1 MDGDLEAVV
10 GVALYLA
17 FLGPSVRRGAVG
29 LLLLVVEEE
38 RDGLLRGELVLLR
51 RELVQQR
58 PGNARH
64 GFPVLLLAALSAAPS
79 LGLLFPPLVRLEALL
94 PRLPL
99 LREGVEV
106 QGGRVV
112 EPRRRVVLAPEP
124 LAFFGP
130 DIW

>member
-64 GFPVLLLAALSAAPS
+64 GFPVLLLAALSAAPFC
-79 LGLLFPPLVRLEALL
+79 LCIKGCMKPPQPLVKGAM
-94 PRLPL
+94 
-99 LREGVEV
+99 
-106 QGGRVV
+106 
-112 EPRRRVVLAPEP
+112 LARPS
-124 LAFFGP
+124 LQS
-130 DIW
+130 